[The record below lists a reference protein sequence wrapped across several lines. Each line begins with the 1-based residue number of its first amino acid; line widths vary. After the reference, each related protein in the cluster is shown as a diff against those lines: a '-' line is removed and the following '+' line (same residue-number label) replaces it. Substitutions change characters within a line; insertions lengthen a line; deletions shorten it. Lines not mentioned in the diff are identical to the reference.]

1 MLYRIASVCL
11 LSFLSLLPAVVPA
24 QTGEDPWT
32 IWKQPGV
39 HAIMRHATA
48 PGFGDPDG
56 FTLGQC
62 QTQRDLNETGRKE
75 ARALG
80 QSIRNKG
87 IELTAVYSSQWCR
100 CLHTAEEL
108 DVGKVQEL
116 PALNSF
122 FQGRGSSAEQTAA
135 LKKHLRTLKP
145 DDKVLYV
152 SHQVNT
158 TALTGVYPNSGEVVL
173 FRFLPNG
180 EITVLGRVQADAS

>member
-145 DDKVLYV
+145 NDKVLYV

>member
-1 MLYRIASVCL
+1 M
-11 LSFLSLLPAVVPA
+11 
-24 QTGEDPWT
+24 
-32 IWKQPGV
+32 
-39 HAIMRHATA
+39 
-48 PGFGDPDG
+48 
-56 FTLGQC
+56 
-62 QTQRDLNETGRKE
+62 
-75 ARALG
+75 
-80 QSIRNKG
+80 
-87 IELTAVYSSQWCR
+87 
-100 CLHTAEEL
+100 
-108 DVGKVQEL
+108 

-173 FRFLPNG
+173 FKFLPNG

>member
-108 DVGKVQEL
+108 DVGKVQ
-116 PALNSF
+116 
-122 FQGRGSSAEQTAA
+122 
-135 LKKHLRTLKP
+135 
-145 DDKVLYV
+145 
-152 SHQVNT
+152 
-158 TALTGVYPNSGEVVL
+158 
-173 FRFLPNG
+173 
-180 EITVLGRVQADAS
+180 